1 VKHVNNSTTFPKHEQ
16 GQKNGPLITVVT
28 VVFNG
33 KEFLEET
40 IQSVIGQTYDN
51 LEYIIID
58 GGSTD
63 GTLDIIKKYENEID
77 CWISEQDKGIYDAMN
92 KGIQIAKGEWINF
105 MNAGDTFN
113 SSDILV
119 TVFNYKKYDGDI
131 LYGDV
136 HVRYPEFSRIQSA
149 GHHCHLWRGMQFCHQ
164 SIFVRSVIHKPNLF
178 NATNLIAADFQFY
191 YESYRNNIKFKHIDH
206 VIASVLTGGIS
217 DTERV
222 KTIGAWSDVVC
233 VTGSTLPIKLYYKFL
248 KINAIIRSGLKQVLP
263 KKIINTIIMNHKRPD
278 I

>member
-1 VKHVNNSTTFPKHEQ
+1 LKHVNNSHAFPKLEQ

-51 LEYIIID
+51 LEYIVID

-63 GTLDIIKKYENEID
+63 GTLDIIKKNENKID

-92 KGIQIAKGEWINF
+92 KGIKIAKGEWINF

-113 SSDILV
+113 SSDILAQ
-119 TVFNYKKYDGDI
+119 VFNHKKYDEDI

-149 GHHCHLWRGMQFCHQ
+149 GFPCHLWRGMQFSHQ
-164 SIFVRSVIHKPNLF
+164 SIFVRSAIHKLNLF
-178 NATNLIAADFQFY
+178 DSANLIAADFQFY
-191 YESYRNNIKFKHIDH
+191 YESYKNNIKFKYIEQTL
-206 VIASVLTGGIS
+206 ASVAAGGIS
-217 DTERV
+217 DYERV
-222 KTIGAWSDVVC
+222 KTIGAWRDVVC
-233 VTGSTLPIKLYYKFL
+233 GSGSALPIRLYYNFL
-248 KINAIIRSGLKQVLP
+248 KMNVITRNILKRIMP
-263 KKIINTIIMNHKRPD
+263 KKIKNTIIANKK
-278 I
+278 

>member
-1 VKHVNNSTTFPKHEQ
+1 MKHVNNSPTFPKPEQ
-16 GQKNGPLITVVT
+16 GQQNRPLITVVT

-63 GTLDIIKKYENEID
+63 GTLDIIKKYEDKID
-77 CWISEQDKGIYDAMN
+77 YWVSEQDKGIYDAMN

-119 TVFNYKKYDGDI
+119 TVFNCKKYDEDI

-164 SIFVRSVIHKPNLF
+164 SIFVRSAIHKINLF

-191 YESYRNNIKFKHIDH
+191 YESCRNNIKFKHIDH
-206 VIASVLTGGIS
+206 VISSVVTGGIS
-217 DTERV
+217 DSERV
-222 KTIGAWSDVVC
+222 KTIGAWRDTVC
-233 VTGSTLPIKLYYKFL
+233 ATGCTLPIKLYYEFL
-248 KINAIIRSGLKQVLP
+248 KMNVITRNMLKQILP
-263 KKIINTIIMNHKRPD
+263 KKIINAIIVNKK
-278 I
+278 